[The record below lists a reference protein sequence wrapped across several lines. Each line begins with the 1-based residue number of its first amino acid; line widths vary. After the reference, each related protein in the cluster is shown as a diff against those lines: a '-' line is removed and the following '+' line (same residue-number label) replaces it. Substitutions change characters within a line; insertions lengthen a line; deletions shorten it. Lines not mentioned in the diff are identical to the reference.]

1 MFYSSSNNMAA
12 IQATDIKKIYKLY
25 DKPSNRLKEMI
36 FRKPF
41 HKEFVALDGVSFSV
55 EKGET
60 LGIIG
65 ENGAGKSTLLK
76 ILARTLL
83 PTRGNLEIRGRI
95 SSILE
100 LGSGFHPEF
109 TGLDNIYFYGSLLG
123 IDNSLMKKKID
134 EIIGFSE
141 LGDFINY
148 PVKTY
153 SSGMYVRMAFS
164 VATAVDPDILIIDEA
179 LSVGDQYFQLKCL
192 EKMDSFRKS
201 GKTVVFCSH
210 DMYQIKTFCERCI
223 WLHNGRM
230 KMIGETGSVVNGYM
244 SHEQVKSSKYKS
256 EDTLPHTEQKSS
268 FLFIRDLSVKQNDAR
283 DLTIEFSVKSL
294 DPFYGHI
301 GWAILRKDQL
311 QISFSTTH
319 MQLKEAVFF
328 DGLKK
333 IRIDI
338 KDLNIVN
345 GDYFIYV
352 GVFDR
357 QAYKPIAVESIEL
370 TLSTGYEILNSLCHF
385 NSTFNVE

>member
-1 MFYSSSNNMAA
+1 MFYNSPSIEAVG
-12 IQATDIKKIYKLY
+12 IKKIYKLY
-25 DKPSNRLKEMI
+25 DKPFNRLKEI
-36 FRKPF
+36 VLRKPF
-41 HKEFVALDGVSFSV
+41 HKEFIALSDVSFSV
-55 EKGET
+55 EGGGT

-76 ILARTLL
+76 ILARTLSA
-83 PTRGNLEIRGRI
+83 THGSLETKGRV

-109 TGLDNIYFYGSLLG
+109 TGIENIYFYGSLLG
-123 IDNSLMKKKID
+123 IGSALMKKKAD

-141 LGDFINY
+141 LGDFISY

-153 SSGMYVRMAFS
+153 SSGMYVRLAFS

-179 LSVGDQYFQLKCL
+179 LSVGDQYFQRKCL
-192 EKMDSFRKS
+192 ERMDSFRKN

-210 DMYQIKTFCERCI
+210 DMYQIKTFCDRCI

-230 KMIGETGSVVNGYM
+230 EMIGEAASVVNAYV
-244 SHEQVKSSKYKS
+244 SHEQVKSGKYRA
-256 EDTLPHTEQKSS
+256 EDALSHTEQKSS
-268 FLFIRDLSVKQNDAR
+268 FLFIKDLLVKQNGAR
-283 DLTIEFSVKSL
+283 GLAIEFSVNSL
-294 DPFYGHI
+294 DSFHGHI

-319 MQLKEAVFF
+319 MQFKEPVFF

-333 IRIDI
+333 IRIGI

-345 GDYFIYV
+345 GDYFVYV
-352 GVFDR
+352 GVFDK
-357 QAYKPIAVESIEL
+357 QAFKPIAIESIECAL
-370 TLSTGYEILNSLCHF
+370 NTGYEIVNSLCHF
-385 NSTFNVE
+385 DSTISVE